1 VEFNRSSSGGGGEED
16 GGSSSGKR
24 FGQELV
30 RSSSMSSCAKQ
41 LIDFNH
47 IPLRFQTLNPYL
59 AQHLKD
65 SDPSNGFMSVF

>member
-16 GGSSSGKR
+16 GGSSSSGKR
-24 FGQELV
+24 VGQELV
-30 RSSSMSSCAKQ
+30 RSSMSSRAKQ